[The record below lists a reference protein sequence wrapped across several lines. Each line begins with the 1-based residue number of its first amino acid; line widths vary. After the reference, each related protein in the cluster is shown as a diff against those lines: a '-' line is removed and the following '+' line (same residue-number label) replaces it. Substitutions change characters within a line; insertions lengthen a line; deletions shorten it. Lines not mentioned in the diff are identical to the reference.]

1 MLGAGLGGLGL
12 GAGLEGALVGV
23 LGGVLGG
30 GGVLLGLSGALVL
43 GSVLGRSG
51 GGVVLGGGR
60 AGSRGEP
67 GWEPGW
73 EPGEAEVPVK
83 QETTQQLPPR
93 VVVHDRALEYGQT
106 LMVGSWQQGTC
117 HLRTR
122 ANASGHHRGI
132 PTQ

>member
-43 GSVLGRSG
+43 GSVLGRGG
-51 GGVVLGGGR
+51 GGVVLGGMLG
-60 AGSRGEP
+60 AGG
-67 GWEPGW
+67 EPGW

-83 QETTQQLPPR
+83 QETTQQLRPR
-93 VVVHDRALEYGQT
+93 VVVHDRALGICQT
-106 LMVGSWQQGTC
+106 LIVCSWQQGTC
-117 HLRTR
+117 HMRTR
-122 ANASGHHRGI
+122 ANASGHHRRF